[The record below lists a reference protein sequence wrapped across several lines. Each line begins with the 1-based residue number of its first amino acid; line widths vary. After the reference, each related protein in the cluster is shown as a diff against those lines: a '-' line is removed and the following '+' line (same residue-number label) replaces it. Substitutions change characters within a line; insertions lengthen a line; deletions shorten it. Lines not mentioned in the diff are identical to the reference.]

1 MQNIDNLN
9 DTINISKK
17 DYILLKECSQ
27 SFINAFYSL
36 LNVMLVEVGDKRY
49 SELQLGIYGE
59 IGKFSHNIYK
69 DIINNIEKRVE
80 VQ

>member
-1 MQNIDNLN
+1 MMKSLN

-27 SFINAFYSL
+27 AFINGFYRL
-36 LNVMLVEVGDKRY
+36 LNVLSVEVSDKRY
-49 SELQLGIYGE
+49 IELQLDVYSK

-69 DIINNIEKRVE
+69 DIINDIEKGCGK
-80 VQ
+80 